1 MIENTTLTQ
10 NTIDSAQPPQQPP
23 LSIDAVLQEL
33 QHWRDNRDIHKE
45 TSIPEALWKKIF
57 SLAKTHPPAKI
68 RGLFG
73 ISSQQYQN
81 KFNQYG
87 SPQPNKAAS
96 TQPADNA
103 SVQFCQAALNSRP
116 PPLYQP
122 LKIPATNTLVVEFCR
137 SDGQVMRIHATH
149 ECLAT
154 IMPLFF
160 NGEVYARHHAQT

>member
-1 MIENTTLTQ
+1 MTDTTLTQ
-10 NTIDSAQPPQQPP
+10 NITDSAQPHQQPP
-23 LSIDAVLQEL
+23 LSLDAVLQEL
-33 QHWRDNRDIHKE
+33 QHWRDNREIHKE

-57 SLAKTHPPAKI
+57 SLAKTHSPVKI

-81 KFNQYG
+81 KFNQYF
-87 SPQPNKAAS
+87 PPPDKATS
-96 TQPADNA
+96 TQPADNVP
-103 SVQFCQAALNSRP
+103 VQFCQAEVNPKP

-160 NGEVYARHHAQT
+160 NGDIHARHHSQA

>member
-1 MIENTTLTQ
+1 MTETPLTQ
-10 NTIDSAQPPQQPP
+10 NPGDSAQPLQQPP

-33 QHWRDNRDIHKE
+33 QHWRDNREIHKE

-57 SLAKTHPPAKI
+57 SLAQTHPPTKI

-81 KFNQYG
+81 KFNQYFPPPDTAAP
-87 SPQPNKAAS
+87 SQPV
-96 TQPADNA
+96 D
-103 SVQFCQAALNSRP
+103 SVSIQFCQAEVSSRP
-116 PPLYQP
+116 PPLHQP

-137 SDGQVMRIHATH
+137 ADGQVMRIHATH

-154 IMPLFF
+154 LMPLFF
-160 NGEVYARHHAQT
+160 NGDTHARHHTQT

>member
-1 MIENTTLTQ
+1 MTDATLTQ
-10 NTIDSAQPPQQPP
+10 NTTDSAQSAQQPL
-23 LSIDAVLQEL
+23 LSIDSVLQEL
-33 QHWRDNRDIHKE
+33 QQWRDNRDIHKE

-57 SLAKTHPPAKI
+57 SLAKTHNPSKI

-73 ISSQQYQN
+73 ISNQQYQN
-81 KFNQYG
+81 KFNQYFSSSG
-87 SPQPNKAAS
+87 QAAPIQP
-96 TQPADNA
+96 TGNA
-103 SVQFCQAALNSRP
+103 SVQFCQAELNSKP
-116 PPLYQP
+116 QPLYQP

-160 NGEVYARHHAQT
+160 NGDIHAQHHSQT